1 MNKAL
6 LNSLTEAETLLIA
19 ETEREAMADLDED
32 ALLELHGRIRRAR
45 TKYTKLYRRRA
56 SLEVAQSG
64 GRGLA
69 HGKNQRNRDK
79 AELFELALARAS
91 RQVERVAKQT
101 AAELRA
107 ERIAAARGTSSAG
120 RSERPPGKTTADEP
134 AALPPRSR
142 AVKTTG
148 GVKKDASTRAEGAR
162 RQAKRDNRSVVLV
175 RVWWMRLDQRVPTDR
190 HRSRGRVVSGMQR
203 LRSVQSCVRSPVGI
217 GRGPQSKACSR
228 QERSADHSWATVAVG
243 GREWLSTA
251 LLRH

>member
-45 TKYTKLYRRRA
+45 TKYTKLYRRQA
-56 SLEVAQSG
+56 SLQVAQSG

-79 AELFELALARAS
+79 AELFELALARVS
-91 RQVERVAKQT
+91 RQVERVAKQA

-107 ERIAAARGTSSAG
+107 ERIAAARGASSAG
-120 RSERPPGKTTADEP
+120 SERPPGKTTADAP
-134 AALPPRSR
+134 AAMPPRSR

-148 GVKKDASTRAEGAR
+148 GVKKDASTRAEGTR
-162 RQAKRDNRSVVLV
+162 RQAKRDNR
-175 RVWWMRLDQRVPTDR
+175 
-190 HRSRGRVVSGMQR
+190 
-203 LRSVQSCVRSPVGI
+203 
-217 GRGPQSKACSR
+217 
-228 QERSADHSWATVAVG
+228 
-243 GREWLSTA
+243 
-251 LLRH
+251 